1 MEDRADLPEEKP
13 VRSRHFGL
21 SVREYIRVTI
31 IAIILVIFLR
41 TFVLEAYR
49 IPTSSMENT
58 LLPGDL
64 ILVEK
69 LSYGHLNEFEIPF
82 TSIKFPV
89 FNLPDFSQPERN
101 DVLVFQYPG
110 DRDEYI
116 PSRQENYIKR
126 IAALPGDIVV
136 IRKDTVYING
146 RPLETPEGV
155 FYKRE
160 KKEWRDDRIFPPGK
174 EWSSL
179 SYGPLFV
186 PKSGDTLHLNP
197 FTIDEWRVFINREL
211 QRPAVSVEGGKVHID
226 GYETEEYIVKK
237 NYYFVLGDNR
247 DDSMDSR
254 YWGFVPEDHIIGRA
268 FMIYWSLDPSAFSI
282 MDALRSDRILK
293 KVH

>member
-1 MEDRADLPEEKP
+1 MEDRPELPEEKP
-13 VRSRHFGL
+13 VRSRHSGL
-21 SVREYIRVTI
+21 SVREYIRVTM
-31 IAIILVIFLR
+31 IAVVLVVFLR
-41 TFVLEAYR
+41 TFVIEAYR

-69 LSYGHLNEFEIPF
+69 LSFGKLNEFEIPF
-82 TSIKFPV
+82 TSVKFPV
-89 FNLPDFSQPERN
+89 FNLPDFSSPARN

-116 PSRQENYIKR
+116 PSHQENYIKR
-126 IAALPGDIVV
+126 IVALPGDKLI
-136 IRKDTVYING
+136 IRNDTVYVNG
-146 RPLETPEGV
+146 AALDAPEGV

-179 SYGPLFV
+179 SYGPLTV
-186 PKSGDTLHLNP
+186 PRAGDTLLLSVFN
-197 FTIDEWRVFINREL
+197 IDEWRVFINREL
-211 QRPAVSVEGGKVHID
+211 LRPAVSVEGGKVHID
-226 GYETEEYIVKK
+226 GNMAEKYIVKK

-254 YWGFVPEDHIIGRA
+254 YWGFVPEENIIGRA
-268 FMIYWSLDPSAFSI
+268 FMVYWSLDPSALSI
-282 MDALRSDRILK
+282 MNSLRTDRILK